1 MKNRTDRIV
10 FVSVVLGTMFMGGT
24 DGHTSHDL
32 KRATFNFIGQQAAK
46 LKDSFVVQ
54 ASEFGKPRSLQTLKV
69 SVVRPNP
76 TFRTTATNMDK
87 ERDLGR

>member
-32 KRATFNFIGQQAAK
+32 KRATFNFISRQASNFK
-46 LKDSFVVQ
+46 HSLLVQ
-54 ASEFGKPRSLQTLKV
+54 AGEFGKPHQTQSPKFG
-69 SVVRPNP
+69 VVRPNP
-76 TFRTTATNMDK
+76 MFRSTAANMDK